1 MFQAR
6 QANDG
11 SFGTAT
17 GAGAGVRSTVAD
29 AASNPHAALA
39 LAALFWSGNFVA
51 GRALAGEIGPVGLN
65 FWRWALAIAL
75 LLPISWRVLAGARP
89 AIRAGWRRIA
99 FLGLT
104 GVAGFHTCV
113 YFALASTTAINALML
128 LPLAPVA
135 IALTSWLAT
144 REPPEAR
151 ATAGMAVSLAGALV
165 IVTHGSLDALAD
177 LRLDRGAL
185 WMLAGLAIW
194 AAYSLALRRPVPGV
208 PPLALHTATSIAGLG
223 WLLPVYGA
231 GLLASAPV
239 ALTWSGAFALGY
251 IAVFASAIAF
261 LLWIRAVGQIGPT
274 RAGMFIH
281 LMPVFGTVL
290 AAVVLDERIAPFH
303 VAGAALVFAGLVIA
317 NRRRAGR

>member
-1 MFQAR
+1 MTHTETTR
-6 QANDG
+6 DG
-11 SFGTAT
+11 ILQT
-17 GAGAGVRSTVAD
+17 GAAT
-29 AASNPHAALA
+29 NPHVALA

-51 GRALAGEIGPVGLN
+51 GRALAGEIDPIGLN
-65 FWRWALAIAL
+65 FWRWAIAIAV
-75 LLPISWRVLAGARP
+75 LLPVSWRVLAGARH
-89 AIRAGWRRIA
+89 ALRAGWRQIA

-113 YFALASTTAINALML
+113 YFALEATTALSTLML

-135 IALTSWLAT
+135 IALASWLVT
-144 REPPEAR
+144 RERPGAR
-151 ATAGMAVSLAGALV
+151 ATIAMAVSLAGALV
-165 IVTHGSLDALAD
+165 IVTHGSLDALAA

-185 WMLAGLAIW
+185 WMLAALAIW

-223 WLLPVYGA
+223 WLLPAYGA
-231 GLLASAPV
+231 GLLVSAPV
-239 ALTWSGAFALGY
+239 ALTWSGALAMGY

-281 LMPVFGTVL
+281 LMPVFGAIL
-290 AAVVLDERIAPFH
+290 AAAFLGERIAAFH
-303 VAGAALVFAGLVIA
+303 VAGAALVFAGLAIA
-317 NRRRAGR
+317 NRRPAGR